1 MRNKIII
8 IISFFALLLIS
19 SCTKENKPTILSSMQ
34 EADTTCI
41 RRSLLS
47 EVRRYMRENSDAQCY
62 LLKSTGMHR
71 EKPNRGLY
79 EDVENE
85 IFMIVTV
92 DKGSIA
98 NVGEFRASSLY
109 PGRYFMLDGKMV
121 FLSSDADA
129 IMDQNKLKKDYLD
142 KVKEEGIGLNMR
154 FLLVSYYSDSCVVVD
169 DPFVDESIININPPK
184 KNRVPFTAPTIK

>member
-8 IISFFALLLIS
+8 IISFFAMLIS
-19 SCTKENKPTILSSMQ
+19 SCTKGNKPTILSSMQ
-34 EADTTCI
+34 EVDTTCV

-47 EVRRYMRENSDAQCY
+47 EVRKYMRENSDAQCY

-98 NVGEFRASSLY
+98 KGGEFRTSTLY
-109 PGRYFMLDGKMV
+109 PGRYFMIDGKVV

-129 IMDQNKLKKDYLD
+129 IIDQNRLKKDYLD
-142 KVKEEGIGLNMR
+142 KVKDEGSGLKMR
-154 FLLVSYYSDSCVVVD
+154 FLLVSYYSDSCAVVD
-169 DPFVDESIININPPK
+169 DPFVDESIMNINPPK

>member
-1 MRNKIII
+1 MKNKIII
-8 IISFFALLLIS
+8 IISFFAMLIS
-19 SCTKENKPTILSSMQ
+19 SCTKGNKPTILSSMQ
-34 EADTTCI
+34 EVDTTCI
-41 RRSLLS
+41 RHSLLS
-47 EVRRYMRENSDAQCY
+47 EVRKYMRESSDAQCY

-85 IFMIVTV
+85 IFMIVML

-98 NVGEFRASSLY
+98 KGGEFRASMLY
-109 PGRYFMLDGKMV
+109 PGRYFMIDGKIV

-129 IMDQNKLKKDYLD
+129 IMDQNRLKKDYLD

-169 DPFVDESIININPPK
+169 DPFVDESIMNINPPK

>member
-8 IISFFALLLIS
+8 IISFFAMLMS
-19 SCTKENKPTILSSMQ
+19 SCTKENKLTTLSSMQ
-34 EADTTCI
+34 EVDTTCV

-47 EVRRYMRENSDAQCY
+47 EVRKYMRENSDAQCY
-62 LLKSTGMHR
+62 LLKSTGMHC

-92 DKGSIA
+92 DKASIA
-98 NVGEFRASSLY
+98 KGGEFRTSTLY
-109 PGRYFMLDGKMV
+109 PGRYFMIDGKVV

-129 IMDQNKLKKDYLD
+129 IMDQNRLKKDYLD
-142 KVKEEGIGLNMR
+142 KVKDEGSGLKMR
-154 FLLVSYYSDSCVVVD
+154 FLLVSYYSDSCAVVD
-169 DPFVDESIININPPK
+169 DPFVDESIMNINPPK

>member
-1 MRNKIII
+1 MRNKFII
-8 IISFFALLLIS
+8 IISFFAMLIS
-19 SCTKENKPTILSSMQ
+19 SCTKGNKPTILSSMQ
-34 EADTTCI
+34 EVDTTCV

-47 EVRRYMRENSDAQCY
+47 EVRKYMRENSDAQCY

-71 EKPNRGLY
+71 EKTNRGLY
-79 EDVENE
+79 EGVENE

-98 NVGEFRASSLY
+98 KGGEFRTSTLY
-109 PGRYFMLDGKMV
+109 PGRYFMIDGKVV

-129 IMDQNKLKKDYLD
+129 IMDQNRLKKDYLD
-142 KVKEEGIGLNMR
+142 KVKDEGSGLKMR
-154 FLLVSYYSDSCVVVD
+154 FLLVSYYSDSCAVVD
-169 DPFVDESIININPPK
+169 DPFVDESIMNINPPK

>member
-1 MRNKIII
+1 MRNKFII

-34 EADTTCI
+34 EVDTTCI
-41 RRSLLS
+41 RRSSLS
-47 EVRRYMRENSDAQCY
+47 EARRYMCENSDAQCY

-71 EKPNRGLY
+71 EKTNRGLY
-79 EDVENE
+79 EGVENE

>member
-1 MRNKIII
+1 M
-8 IISFFALLLIS
+8 LIS
-19 SCTKENKPTILSSMQ
+19 SCTKGNKPTILSSMQ
-34 EADTTCI
+34 EVDTTCV

-47 EVRRYMRENSDAQCY
+47 EVRKYMRENSDAQCY

-98 NVGEFRASSLY
+98 KGGEFRTSTLY
-109 PGRYFMLDGKMV
+109 PGRYFMIDGKVV

-129 IMDQNKLKKDYLD
+129 IMDQNRLKKDYLD
-142 KVKEEGIGLNMR
+142 KVKDEGSGLKMR
-154 FLLVSYYSDSCVVVD
+154 FLLVSYYSDSCAVVD
-169 DPFVDESIININPPK
+169 DPFVDESIMNINPPK

>member
-8 IISFFALLLIS
+8 IISFFAMLIS
-19 SCTKENKPTILSSMQ
+19 SCTKENKLTILSSMQ
-34 EADTTCI
+34 EVDTTCI

-47 EVRRYMRENSDAQCY
+47 EVRKYMRENSDAQCY

-98 NVGEFRASSLY
+98 KGGEFRTSTLY
-109 PGRYFMLDGKMV
+109 PGRYFMIDGKVV

-129 IMDQNKLKKDYLD
+129 IMDQNRLKKDYLD
-142 KVKEEGIGLNMR
+142 KVKDEGSGLKMR
-154 FLLVSYYSDSCVVVD
+154 FLLVSYYSDSCAVVD
-169 DPFVDESIININPPK
+169 DPFVDESIMNINPPK

>member
-1 MRNKIII
+1 
-8 IISFFALLLIS
+8 
-19 SCTKENKPTILSSMQ
+19 
-34 EADTTCI
+34 
-41 RRSLLS
+41 
-47 EVRRYMRENSDAQCY
+47 
-62 LLKSTGMHR
+62 
-71 EKPNRGLY
+71 
-79 EDVENE
+79 
-85 IFMIVTV
+85 
-92 DKGSIA
+92 
-98 NVGEFRASSLY
+98 
-109 PGRYFMLDGKMV
+109 MLDGKMV

>member
-1 MRNKIII
+1 MRNKFFIIV
-8 IISFFALLLIS
+8 SFFALLIF

-34 EADTTCI
+34 EVDTVCMKH
-41 RRSLLS
+41 SLLS
-47 EVRRYMRENSDAQCY
+47 EVRKYMRENSDAQCY

-85 IFMIVTV
+85 IFMLVTV
-92 DKGSIA
+92 DKSCIA
-98 NVGEFRASSLY
+98 KGGEFRASALY
-109 PGRYFMLDGKMV
+109 PGRYFMLDGKIV
-121 FLSSDADA
+121 FLLSDADA

-142 KVKEEGIGLNMR
+142 KVKEKGMGLNMR

-169 DPFVDESIININPPK
+169 DPFVDESIMNINPPK

>member
-8 IISFFALLLIS
+8 IISFFAMLIS
-19 SCTKENKPTILSSMQ
+19 SCTKGNKPTILSFMQ
-34 EADTTCI
+34 EVDTTCV

-47 EVRRYMRENSDAQCY
+47 EVRKYMRENSDAQCY

-98 NVGEFRASSLY
+98 KGGEFRTSTLY
-109 PGRYFMLDGKMV
+109 PGRYFMIDGKVV

-129 IMDQNKLKKDYLD
+129 IMDQNRLKKDYLD
-142 KVKEEGIGLNMR
+142 KIKDEGSGLKMR
-154 FLLVSYYSDSCVVVD
+154 FLLVSYYSDSCAVVD
-169 DPFVDESIININPPK
+169 DPFVDESIMNINPPK

>member
-8 IISFFALLLIS
+8 IISFFAMLIS
-19 SCTKENKPTILSSMQ
+19 SCTKENKLTTLSSMQ
-34 EADTTCI
+34 EVDTTCV

-47 EVRRYMRENSDAQCY
+47 EVRKYMRENSDAQCY

-98 NVGEFRASSLY
+98 KGGEFRTSTLY
-109 PGRYFMLDGKMV
+109 PGRYFMIDGKVV

-129 IMDQNKLKKDYLD
+129 IMDQNRLKKDYLD
-142 KVKEEGIGLNMR
+142 KVKDEGSGLKMR
-154 FLLVSYYSDSCVVVD
+154 FLLVSYYSDSCAVVD
-169 DPFVDESIININPPK
+169 DPFVDESIMNINPPK

>member
-1 MRNKIII
+1 MRNKFFIIV
-8 IISFFALLLIS
+8 SFFALLIF

-34 EADTTCI
+34 EVDTTCI

-47 EVRRYMRENSDAQCY
+47 EVRKYMPENSDAQCY

-85 IFMIVTV
+85 IFMLVMV
-92 DKGSIA
+92 DKGGIA
-98 NVGEFRASSLY
+98 KGGEFRASALY
-109 PGRYFMLDGKMV
+109 PGRYFMLDGKIV
-121 FLSSDADA
+121 FLSSDVDA

-142 KVKEEGIGLNMR
+142 KVKEDGIGLNMK

-169 DPFVDESIININPPK
+169 DPFVDESIKNINSPK
-184 KNRVPFTAPTIK
+184 KNRVTFTAPTIK

>member
-1 MRNKIII
+1 MRKIIFI
-8 IISFFALLLIS
+8 CLCFAMLIF

-34 EADTTCI
+34 EIDTTCI

-47 EVRRYMRENSDAQCY
+47 EVRKYMRENSDAQCY

-85 IFMIVTV
+85 IFMLVMV
-92 DKGSIA
+92 DKGGIA
-98 NVGEFRASSLY
+98 KGGEFRASALY
-109 PGRYFMLDGKMV
+109 PGRYFMLDGKIV

-129 IMDQNKLKKDYLD
+129 IMDQNRLKKDYLD
-142 KVKEEGIGLNMR
+142 KVKEDGIGLNMR

-169 DPFVDESIININPPK
+169 DLFVDESIKNINPPK
-184 KNRVPFTAPTIK
+184 KNRVTFTAPTIK

>member
-8 IISFFALLLIS
+8 IISFFAMLIS
-19 SCTKENKPTILSSMQ
+19 SCTKGNKPTILSSMQ
-34 EADTTCI
+34 EVDTTCV

-47 EVRRYMRENSDAQCY
+47 EVRKYMRENSDAQCY

-98 NVGEFRASSLY
+98 KGGEFRTSTLY
-109 PGRYFMLDGKMV
+109 PGRYFMIDGKVV

-129 IMDQNKLKKDYLD
+129 IMDQNRLKKDYLD
-142 KVKEEGIGLNMR
+142 KIKDEGSGLKMR
-154 FLLVSYYSDSCVVVD
+154 FLLVSYYSDSCAVVD
-169 DPFVDESIININPPK
+169 DPFVDESIMNINPPK

>member
-1 MRNKIII
+1 MKNKIII
-8 IISFFALLLIS
+8 IISFFAMLIS
-19 SCTKENKPTILSSMQ
+19 SCTKGNKPTILSSMQ
-34 EADTTCI
+34 EVDTVCMKH
-41 RRSLLS
+41 SLLS
-47 EVRRYMRENSDAQCY
+47 EVRKYMRENSDAQCY

-85 IFMIVTV
+85 IFMLVTV

-98 NVGEFRASSLY
+98 NEGEFRASALY
-109 PGRYFMLDGKMV
+109 PGRYFMLDGKIV
-121 FLSSDADA
+121 FLSSDADV

-154 FLLVSYYSDSCVVVD
+154 FLPVSYYSDSCVVVD
-169 DPFVDESIININPPK
+169 DPFVDESIMNINPPK
-184 KNRVPFTAPTIK
+184 KNRVSFVAPTIK